1 MRRLVCALLL
11 LTTVTFV
18 SLDVMPLS
26 AQQRMHTVRGGQSL
40 ARIAQRY
47 GVRISDLAAVNG
59 LATGA
64 ALRTGQEL
72 TIPEAGVAY
81 VQRGQTL
88 SDIARQASCS
98 VDDIVRLNRLR
109 DGRSL
114 RVGQRIVLPGY
125 EPPRGGHGRNA
136 DQPRWGRTRNPG
148 VVNFYRIATRQRTRL
163 RLVDPRG
170 RASRTAIRRISEV
183 MRPRDARRSERFP
196 TPPARL
202 VEVIARISDHFG
214 GRTVQ
219 VTSGFRHAGG
229 YTRETSQHTSGHAMD
244 IHIDGV
250 PNTEL
255 RDYVRTF
262 DRVGVGYYPRS
273 NFVHVD
279 VRQRS
284 AYWVDWSRPGEP
296 PQFQR
301 RGEAPPSDVV
311 GAERETAGEGGDDE
325 TVVDAPPVDEPDG
338 ETAP

>member
-1 MRRLVCALLL
+1 MSRLVRALLL
-11 LTTVTFV
+11 LTMIV
-18 SLDVMPLS
+18 SLDIAPLS
-26 AQQRMHTVRGGQSL
+26 AQQRVHTVRGGQSL

-47 GVRISDLAAVNG
+47 GVRVTDLAAANG

-64 ALRTGQEL
+64 ALRAGQEL
-72 TIPEAGVAY
+72 TIPESGVAY

-88 SDIARQASCS
+88 SDIARGAGCS
-98 VDDIVRLNRLR
+98 VDDLVRLNRLR
-109 DGRSL
+109 SATSL

-125 EPPRGGHGRNA
+125 EPPRGGRGRQA
-136 DQPRWGRTRNPG
+136 SQPRWGRVRNPG

-163 RLVDPRG
+163 RLVDQRG
-170 RASRTAIRRISEV
+170 RASRAAIRRISDV

-202 VEVIARISDHFG
+202 LEVIARISDHFG

-219 VTSGFRHAGG
+219 VISGFRHAGG

-255 RDYVRTF
+255 RDFVRTF
-262 DRVGVGYYPRS
+262 ERVGCGYYPRS
-273 NFVHVD
+273 TFVHVD
-279 VRQRS
+279 VRPRS
-284 AYWVDWSRPGEP
+284 AYWIDWSRPGEP

-301 RGEAPPSDVV
+301 RGEPPPADVV
-311 GAERETAGEGGDDE
+311 GAERESAGEGGDDE
-325 TVVDAPPVDEPDG
+325 TVVDAPVTHEPDG